1 MLTQFSTPA
10 KTNSLK
16 MEEEGVD
23 WLLDLLQQVTLDHV
37 LSCDPFAKFDN
48 F

>member
-1 MLTQFSTPA
+1 
-10 KTNSLK
+10 
-16 MEEEGVD
+16 MEEEGID